1 MGRPAGTRRLVTAI
15 GPALAPAAEPRA
27 ALMAPPSEPVLEF
40 RNMRVV
46 YDNAIE
52 AVRDVSLAVPERG
65 VVALLG
71 SNGAGKSTLLKAM
84 SGLLYTEE
92 GVLENGSVLFRGE
105 EVHRLSPDEL
115 VRRGIVQVPE
125 GRRVFVALTV
135 DENLQMG
142 GFAKPQAAARR
153 KLDQVFSLFPR
164 LAERRGQ
171 IAGYMSG
178 GEQQMLAIGRAL
190 MSEPVVLALDEPSL
204 GLAPLVID
212 RIYEVIARLR
222 DEFALTVLLV
232 EQNAHRALGIADYG
246 YILENGRIVL
256 DGPAADLMGS
266 EDVRE
271 FYLGVSKEGAKSLRD
286 VKHYKRRKRWLS

>member
-1 MGRPAGTRRLVTAI
+1 MISADPAA
-15 GPALAPAAEPRA
+15 PALRPVPGAAVAPI
-27 ALMAPPSEPVLEF
+27 LEF
-40 RNMRVV
+40 RNIRIV

-52 AVRDVSLAVPERG
+52 AVRDVSLSVPERG

-84 SGLLYTEE
+84 SGILHTEE
-92 GVLENGSVLFRGE
+92 GVLEGGSIRFRGT
-105 EVHRLSPDEL
+105 EVHSLVPDEL

-125 GRRVFVALTV
+125 GRRVFAALTV

-142 GFAKPQAAARR
+142 GFAKPGSTTRA
-153 KLDQVFSLFPR
+153 KLERIFELFPR

-222 DEFALTVLLV
+222 DEFGLTVLLV
-232 EQNAHRALGIADYG
+232 EQNAQRALDIADHG
-246 YILENGRIVL
+246 YILENGRVVL
-256 DGPAADLMGS
+256 DGPAARLAGN

-271 FYLGVSKEGAKSLRD
+271 FYLGISREGEKSLREI
-286 VKHYKRRKRWLS
+286 KHYKRRKRWLS

>member
-1 MGRPAGTRRLVTAI
+1 MIAAGLPSRGQPVPSA
-15 GPALAPAAEPRA
+15 APAP
-27 ALMAPPSEPVLEF
+27 LLEF
-40 RNMRVV
+40 RNVRVV
-46 YDNAIE
+46 YDKAIE
-52 AVRDVSLAVPERG
+52 AVRDVSLSVPERG

-92 GVLENGSVLFRGE
+92 GVLEGGSIRFRGAE
-105 EVHRLSPDEL
+105 IQALAPDEL
-115 VRRGIVQVPE
+115 VRSGIVQVPE
-125 GRRVFVALTV
+125 GRRVFAALTV
-135 DENLQMG
+135 DENLAMG
-142 GFAKPQAAARR
+142 GFTKSGSSARAKLER
-153 KLDQVFSLFPR
+153 VFELFPR

-171 IAGYMSG
+171 VAGYMSG

-212 RIYEVIARLR
+212 RIYGVIARLR
-222 DEFALTVLLV
+222 DEFGLTVLLV
-232 EQNAHRALGIADYG
+232 EQNAQRALDVADHG
-246 YILENGRIVL
+246 YILENGRVVL
-256 DGPAADLMGS
+256 DGPADRLAGN

-271 FYLGVSKEGAKSLRD
+271 FYLGVSREGEKSLRD